1 MKYLPLM
8 LLLSLSACPRPIPAP
23 VPPSPGDGGEVATC
37 VTACARLTEL
47 ACLAALPTPEGASC
61 VTVCQNI
68 QESGVM
74 LWNLDCISRS
84 PSCNA
89 TDVCNR

>member
-1 MKYLPLM
+1 MKYVV
-8 LLLSLSACPRPIPAP
+8 LLLFLSGCPKPLP
-23 VPPSPGDGGEVATC
+23 VVPVPSPGDAGDVEATC

-47 ACLAALPTPEGASC
+47 GCLAALPTPEGASC

-74 LWNLDCISRS
+74 LWNLDCVSK
-84 PSCNA
+84 A
-89 TDVCNR
+89 TNCKAADFCNR